1 VLLANQSAAYARLF
15 PGALESVY
23 PVKFLYA
30 SFEEFKDL
38 AKVVCVRVRMYPR
51 VCVCVCVC
59 TCVPDGV
66 DQVW

>member
-51 VCVCVCVC
+51 VCV
-59 TCVPDGV
+59 
-66 DQVW
+66 